1 MLLNQRNYDK
11 IMCGDHHHGVFSL
24 LVMLTISKDFR
35 ELELRDFR
43 IGSTHS
49 KALSIHGGNDDTAYR
64 FQCDNRVS
72 ALISWMIYLFC
83 FDRVWWWWCC
93 SFTVALLFHALLLW
107 MLKFFCIR
115 LNFSCARR
123 GWTAQIAYLI
133 SESDGY
139 SHIRNVLEFEPTE

>member
-24 LVMLTISKDFR
+24 LELLTISKDFR

-49 KALSIHGGNDDTAYR
+49 ALNIHGGNDDTAYR

-72 ALISWMIYLFC
+72 ALIS
-83 FDRVWWWWCC
+83 
-93 SFTVALLFHALLLW
+93 
-107 MLKFFCIR
+107 
-115 LNFSCARR
+115 
-123 GWTAQIAYLI
+123 
-133 SESDGY
+133 
-139 SHIRNVLEFEPTE
+139 